1 MQLDEL
7 EEVLLTISYKEDDE
21 KSSLDAFNT
30 IYRAYSKLL
39 SAIVKSNL
47 KKMGIYNQQLYEATI
62 NNVFI
67 KLYENP
73 LSFEIPKNA
82 KNDNCFK
89 AWLSVVAS
97 NEIKKLIKEYYNKEK
112 SLEVISDE
120 PVIESEEINEELADS
135 VNKKL
140 MIDALNSLSER
151 DKAIMFTLYNYYEEG
166 RKTPTNVLNDL
177 CKLHNT
183 TKLNIRKIKE
193 RSEKKIIEFFAQHS
207 QLKPLKNVK

>member
-97 NEIKKLIKEYYNKEK
+97 NEIKKLIKEYYNK
-112 SLEVISDE
+112 
-120 PVIESEEINEELADS
+120 
-135 VNKKL
+135 
-140 MIDALNSLSER
+140 
-151 DKAIMFTLYNYYEEG
+151 
-166 RKTPTNVLNDL
+166 
-177 CKLHNT
+177 
-183 TKLNIRKIKE
+183 
-193 RSEKKIIEFFAQHS
+193 
-207 QLKPLKNVK
+207 

>member
-112 SLEVISDE
+112 LLEVISDE
-120 PVIESEEINEELADS
+120 PVIESEEINEELAYS

>member
-1 MQLDEL
+1 MQLEEL
-7 EEVLLTISYKEDDE
+7 EELLLTISYKDDDE
-21 KSSLDAFNT
+21 ESSLDAFNT
-30 IYRAYSKLL
+30 LYRGYSHIL
-39 SAIVKSNL
+39 STIVKSNL
-47 KKMGIYNQQLYEATI
+47 KKMGIFNGHLYEATI

-67 KLYENP
+67 KVYENP
-73 LSFEIPKNA
+73 FSFEIPQNA

-97 NEIKKLIKEYYNKEK
+97 NEIKTLLKEYFSKEK
-112 SLEVISDE
+112 SLEVDHE
-120 PVIESEEINEELADS
+120 PPFESQSINEELAES

-140 MIDALNSLSER
+140 MIDALNTLSER

-166 RKTPTNVLNDL
+166 KNIPSAVLNDL

-193 RSEKKIIEFFAQHS
+193 RSEKKIIEFFSQHS

>member
-112 SLEVISDE
+112 LLEVISDE
-120 PVIESEEINEELADS
+120 PVIESEDINEELADS